1 MFKGEEMFK
10 KIVGILLLIV
20 ILILTSIFVRV
31 CLINQ
36 SINQSVSFGD
46 HPLEKL
52 VSYFIFCLAVIYF
65 AVYPA
70 LFALEACFNKP
81 TWYYRYG
88 YYSWL
93 SELLMTFV
101 EFFNSL
107 TGLVKKGLALLKPKP
122 MIERP

>member
-31 CLINQ
+31 CLISQ
-36 SINQSVSFGD
+36 GVSFGD

-52 VSYFIFCLAVIYF
+52 FSYLTFCLAVIYF
-65 AVYPA
+65 AVYPT
-70 LFALEACFNKP
+70 LFVLEDCFNKT
-81 TWYYRYG
+81 TWYFRHS

-93 SELLMTFV
+93 SEVLMTFV